1 MYFRFIA
8 ITLNLLLFFL
18 SLSCHRPSSDNRR
31 LMAHEIYLQNIKL
44 LKQYSDS
51 ILLAKDSLAIKNL
64 MIKYDEVLAK
74 LYFSY
79 PPEIDIEMTEAEND
93 TLAQF
98 TLKLLKLRNEQ
109 LYKFANPVIAEEDS
123 ISPTAITG

>member
-1 MYFRFIA
+1 MLFKFLVI
-8 ITLNLLLFFL
+8 IFNLLFVCVM
-18 SLSCHRPSSDNRR
+18 LSCHRPSSDSRR

-44 LKQYSDS
+44 LNQYSDS
-51 ILLAKDSLAIKNL
+51 ISLANDSLTINNIL
-64 MIKYDEVLAK
+64 TRYDEVLAK

-98 TLKLLKLRNEQ
+98 TLKLLKLKNEQ
-109 LYKFANPVIAEEDS
+109 LYKFANPIIAEEDS
-123 ISPTAITG
+123 ISHSY